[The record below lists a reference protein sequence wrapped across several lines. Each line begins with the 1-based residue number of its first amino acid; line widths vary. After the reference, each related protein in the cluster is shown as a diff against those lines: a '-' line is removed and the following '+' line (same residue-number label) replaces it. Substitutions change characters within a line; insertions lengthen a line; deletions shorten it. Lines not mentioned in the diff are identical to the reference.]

1 MGQREKLI
9 SRFMKLPKDFTMDYL
24 EYKGYK
30 GSVEYSKED
39 DCLVGKVIGMHKDLI
54 VYEGNTLKE
63 LRKDFE
69 DAVDSYIDGCL
80 AEGIEPRKP
89 FSGKLIVRMPSEL
102 HGRIAIAAASTGTT
116 INDFITNAVA
126 SELARI

>member
-1 MGQREKLI
+1 
-9 SRFMKLPKDFTMDYL
+9 
-24 EYKGYK
+24 
-30 GSVEYSKED
+30 
-39 DCLVGKVIGMHKDLI
+39 MHKDLI

-69 DAVDSYIDGCL
+69 DAVDSYIEGCL

-102 HGRIAIAAASTGTT
+102 HVRIAIAAASTGTT
-116 INDFITNAVA
+116 INDFINKALA